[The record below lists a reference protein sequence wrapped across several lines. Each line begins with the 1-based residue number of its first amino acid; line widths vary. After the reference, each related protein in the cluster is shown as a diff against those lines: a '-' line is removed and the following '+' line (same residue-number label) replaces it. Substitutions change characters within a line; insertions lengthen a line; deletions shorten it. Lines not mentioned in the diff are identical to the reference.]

1 MKKVKNDSIIEV
13 DYEGYLDDGTLFD
26 TSKEDLAKQHNIY
39 NQQRQYAPLK
49 VQIGQGQ
56 LIKGFENAL
65 IGMKENEEKEVTI
78 QPEDAY
84 GNHNPQFV
92 KEVEKTIFGE
102 KVPKKGDL
110 LLMKIENQP
119 APALV
124 MDVKDKITL
133 DFNHPLAGKVLTFK
147 IKVVK
152 VE

>member
-1 MKKVKNDSIIEV
+1 MKKVQNDSVIEV
-13 DYEGYLDDGTLFD
+13 DYEGYLEDETLFD
-26 TSKEDLAKQHNIY
+26 TSKEELAKKHKVY
-39 NQQRQYAPLK
+39 NKQRQYVPLK

-65 IGMKENEEKEVTI
+65 IGMKENEEKEITI

-84 GNHNPQFV
+84 GKHNPQFI

-102 KVPKKGDL
+102 KVPKQGDL
-110 LLMKIENQP
+110 LLMKIGNQP

-124 MDVKDKITL
+124 VEVKDKITL

-152 VE
+152 IE